1 MAAELRDRLR
11 LGGVD
16 AHGLGAGDGAGAGGA
31 QVDSLR
37 HAVRSLREQQVR
49 LPEEAATMRMRLR
62 IGGADGGGGGGGGG
76 RFAHA
81 GGAELRFYFEIG
93 DVLARL
99 ERASKS
105 LPRRRR
111 VKLYD

>member
-1 MAAELRDRLR
+1 MVKAA
-11 LGGVD
+11 
-16 AHGLGAGDGAGAGGA
+16 GAGDGAGAGGA

-62 IGGADGGGGGGGGG
+62 IGGADGGGGGGG
-76 RFAHA
+76 A
-81 GGAELRFYFEIG
+81 GELLTLAVPSYFEIG

>member
-1 MAAELRDRLR
+1 MRAFSLLAIVTSTIGFVYGLVDFFADIFDSALE
-11 LGGVD
+11 GGS
-16 AHGLGAGDGAGAGGA
+16 GGGGAGGA
-31 QVDSLR
+31 
-37 HAVRSLREQQVR
+37 
-49 LPEEAATMRMRLR
+49 
-62 IGGADGGGGGGGGG
+62 GGAEGGGGGGG
-76 RFAHA
+76 A
-81 GGAELRFYFEIG
+81 GDLLTLAVPSYFEIG